1 MRDPFPAWSG
11 KNSGHSRR
19 ISRGDALHRKGEKN
33 FSVVRP
39 FQESPRCLRPFQRN
53 LFSLHCLD
61 FHAEDRLPPQCH
73 VGQPCGKA
81 SWKILV
87 GKPLLKA
94 TDPMIHAPGSR
105 HCCYRSGVKRTCM
118 PPLETRT
125 YSPGETPEVPP
136 RSMSALKRNP
146 HVPPRLHTSKE
157 RIPDVPI
164 ASQEVALS
172 TGKARG
178 TPGSCHHSK
187 SPADVSVHS
196 RGNCFPCTAL
206 TLTLRIDSHNVCTW
220 AALWESLVGKPRGK
234 TIDPL
239 IHAADCVTLLLPLW
253 RKAQV
258 HARIRDE
265 D

>member
-1 MRDPFPAWSG
+1 MRDPFPAWSR

-19 ISRGDALHRKGEKN
+19 ILRGEALHRKGEKN
-33 FSVVRP
+33 SSVVRP
-39 FQESPRCLRPFQRN
+39 FPESPRCLRPFQRN

-146 HVPPRLHTSKE
+146 HVPPRLHTRSQAPASKGE
-157 RIPDVPI
+157 ESRDAPEQLAWGLALPEATR
-164 ASQEVALS
+164 AS
-172 TGKARG
+172 
-178 TPGSCHHSK
+178 P
-187 SPADVSVHS
+187 
-196 RGNCFPCTAL
+196 
-206 TLTLRIDSHNVCTW
+206 
-220 AALWESLVGKPRGK
+220 
-234 TIDPL
+234 
-239 IHAADCVTLLLPLW
+239 
-253 RKAQV
+253 
-258 HARIRDE
+258 
-265 D
+265 